1 MDLERLK
8 RTPNIAIVGSTSLLG
23 KELQDMLEVR
33 DFPIGRLAL
42 FETEEYAGL
51 LQEFAGEIR
60 ITQVISPEA
69 FNDIDIAFFT
79 CSPEIMR
86 AYVASGARFPEL
98 TIDLT
103 QAGLD
108 GTVYLEGISNPR
120 SLKLRGYFVNPH
132 PATIVIARTLS
143 RLHNRYG
150 LQSAAV
156 TILEPASERGNAG
169 VDELQEQTVSLL
181 NFHQL
186 TNKVFEGQLAFNI
199 LPEQDASERTE
210 NRIMEQLSVILG
222 EAFPKPLITAAQMP
236 VFHSHVYSMFV
247 HLLATPTVADL
258 ATELDRGTDLPSPVG
273 VVGTDKIH
281 VGRIRGDANH
291 PGANALWLFA
301 DNLRVAAS
309 NAIQTAEHIVCAPA
323 LEM

>member
-1 MDLERLK
+1 MNQERLRK
-8 RTPNIAIVGSTSLLG
+8 TPNIAVVGSTSLLG
-23 KELQDMLEVR
+23 KELQDMLETR
-33 DFPIGRLAL
+33 DFPVGRLAL
-42 FETEEYAGL
+42 LETEEYAGL
-51 LQEFAGEIR
+51 LQEFAGEIQ
-60 ITQVISPEA
+60 ITQVISPET
-69 FNDIDIAFFT
+69 FDDIDIAFFT
-79 CSPEIMR
+79 CSPGIMR

-120 SLKLRGYFVNPH
+120 SLKSRGYFVNPH
-132 PATIVIARTLS
+132 PATIVIARTLF
-143 RLHNRYG
+143 RLHNKYG
-150 LQSAAV
+150 VQSAAV
-156 TILEPASERGNAG
+156 TVLEPASERGNAG

-186 TNKVFEGQLAFNI
+186 SNKVFDGQLAFNI
-199 LPEQDASERTE
+199 LPEQDASEKTE
-210 NRIMEQLSVILG
+210 KRIMEQLFSILG
-222 EAFPKPLITAAQMP
+222 DAFPKSLITAAQMP

-247 HLLATPTVADL
+247 ELLTTPSVADL
-258 ATELDRGTDLPSPVG
+258 ATQLERGTDLPSPVG

-281 VGRIRGDANH
+281 VGRIRGDPNH
-291 PGANALWLFA
+291 AGAYALWVFA

>member
-1 MDLERLK
+1 MDFDRLK
-8 RTPNIAIVGSTSLLG
+8 KSPNIAIVGSTSLLG
-23 KELQDMLEVR
+23 KELQDMLEAR
-33 DFPIGRLAL
+33 GFPTGRLTL
-42 FETEEYAGL
+42 LETEEYAGL
-51 LQEFAGEIR
+51 LQEFAGEIQ
-60 ITQVISPEA
+60 ITQVISPDA
-69 FNDIDIAFFT
+69 FDDIDIAFFT

-86 AYVASGARFPEL
+86 AYVASGARFPDL

-103 QAGLD
+103 QTGME

-120 SLKLRGYFVNPH
+120 VLKSRGYFVNPH
-132 PATIVIARTLS
+132 PAAIVIARTLS
-143 RLHNRYG
+143 RLHSKYG
-150 LQSAAV
+150 LQSAAI

-181 NFHQL
+181 NFQGV

-199 LPEQDASERTE
+199 LPEQEASERTE
-210 NRIMEQLSVILG
+210 NRIMEQVTTILG
-222 EAFPKPLITAAQMP
+222 ETFPRPIITAAQMP

-247 HLLATPTVADL
+247 YLLTTPGIPDL
-258 ATELDRGTDLPSPVG
+258 AAQLDRGTEIPSPVG

-281 VGRIRGDANH
+281 VGRIRGDENH
-291 PGANALWLFA
+291 PGAYSLWLFA

-309 NAIQTAEHIVCAPA
+309 NAIQAAEHIVCAPA